1 LTANTVSWAAWQ
13 QFLHGLVT
21 RGLSGVQLVTSD
33 AHRGLKTA
41 IATILQGA
49 GWQRCRRP
57 LRTQRPCARAEECPV
72 ARGGNDPYRVC
83 ATRRGECAG
92 TMATGG
98 RWLSPPLPATGNIAR
113 RGRSGSVGLHSV
125 SRRSLTASV
134 EQQSARAAEQG
145 GEAACRCGRYLPQR
159 GCSTPARG
167 GGAGGTARRV
177 ASEPMR
183 LQCRVAGNRPRADR
197 TRRVACHA
205 MIRLFDLSMEPH
217 RPFYTLD
224 GTPTS
229 DGGKDSSG
237 RRGSDILFL
246 VGVIRRTGGCV
257 VMLARYFC
265 PPKPYYCYRPA
276 QDEESVRLVMRS
288 KSFRLFVTSVSL

>member
-1 LTANTVSWAAWQ
+1 
-13 QFLHGLVT
+13 
-21 RGLSGVQLVTSD
+21 
-33 AHRGLKTA
+33 
-41 IATILQGA
+41 
-49 GWQRCRRP
+49 
-57 LRTQRPCARAEECPV
+57 
-72 ARGGNDPYRVC
+72 
-83 ATRRGECAG
+83 
-92 TMATGG
+92 
-98 RWLSPPLPATGNIAR
+98 
-113 RGRSGSVGLHSV
+113 
-125 SRRSLTASV
+125 
-134 EQQSARAAEQG
+134 
-145 GEAACRCGRYLPQR
+145 
-159 GCSTPARG
+159 
-167 GGAGGTARRV
+167 
-177 ASEPMR
+177 
-183 LQCRVAGNRPRADR
+183 
-197 TRRVACHA
+197 